1 MICLLCGQ
9 EFSKKEQFLNLIL
22 MKKDDKDLC
31 PDCYKTFERIG
42 DVHCPSCW
50 RSGYKQ
56 QCPDCQAWEKQHH
69 HVSHEALFTYN
80 PSMKEYFS
88 KYKFQGDMLLSH
100 VFAKDIKLALQKYK
114 NYTFV
119 PVPISAQ
126 RLEER
131 QFNQVTA
138 FLQAAKLPYAEFITK
153 VDSNDKQSARTRQQR
168 LEVTCPFR
176 LLEHK
181 PIPSHILIIDDI
193 YTTGAT
199 LKGIYHLFYEKGAQ
213 NVKSFSI
220 VR

>member
-22 MKKDDKDLC
+22 MKKDDNGVCLEC
-31 PDCYKTFERIG
+31 QKTFERIG
-42 DVHCPSCW
+42 DVHCPTCCRTGFS
-50 RSGYKQ
+50 Q

-80 PSMKEYFS
+80 SSMKDYFS
-88 KYKFQGDMLLSH
+88 KYKFQGDILLSH
-100 VFAKDIKLALQKYK
+100 VFSKEIKQALKKYK

-119 PVPISAQ
+119 PVSISPK
-126 RLEER
+126 RLKER

-138 FLQAAKLPYAEFITK
+138 LLQAAKIPYEDLLIK
-153 VDSNDKQSARTRQQR
+153 REISKQSDKTRKER
-168 LEVTCPFR
+168 LETLNPFS
-176 LLEHK
+176 LKNVSKVPENV
-181 PIPSHILIIDDI
+181 LIIDDI

-199 LKGIYHLFYEKGAQ
+199 LKGIYQLFYETGAK
-213 NVKSFSI
+213 NVKSFTI